1 MLEFQIDIE
10 SIIKTLNNL
19 PKQKQ
24 YETERI
30 LIARGK
36 YKLKKKR
43 FKWLGILKL
52 K

>member
-1 MLEFQIDIE
+1 MIEFKIDIE
-10 SIIKTLNNL
+10 SIIKTLNSI
-19 PKQKQ
+19 PKEKR

-30 LIARGK
+30 LIATGK

-43 FKWLGILKL
+43 SKWLGILKS

>member
-10 SIIKTLNNL
+10 NIIKTLNSI
-19 PKQKQ
+19 PKEKR

-36 YKLKKKR
+36 YKLKTKR
-43 FKWLGILKL
+43 SKWLGILKL

>member
-1 MLEFQIDIE
+1 MLEFNIDIE
-10 SIIKTLNNL
+10 STIKVLQQL
-19 PKQKQ
+19 PKEKK

-30 LIARGK
+30 AIARGK

-43 FKWLGILKL
+43 SKWLGILKS

>member
-1 MLEFQIDIE
+1 MLEFNIDIE
-10 SIIKTLNNL
+10 NIVKVLQQL
-19 PKQKQ
+19 PKDKKH
-24 YETERI
+24 ETERI

-43 FKWLGILKL
+43 SKWLGILKS